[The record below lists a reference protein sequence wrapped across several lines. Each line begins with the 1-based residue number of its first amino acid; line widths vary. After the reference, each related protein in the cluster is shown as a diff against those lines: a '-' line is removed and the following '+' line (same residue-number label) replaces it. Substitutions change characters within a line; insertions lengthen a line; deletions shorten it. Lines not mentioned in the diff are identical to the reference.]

1 MNRREF
7 VLAVG
12 ALGSTVVRGQGSR
25 NGKLRIG
32 CQTNAWKIDV
42 PEFRN
47 LLTVLDEIKRLG
59 FDGFETGYRNVQGQF
74 QNLKEAGE
82 LIRKSGLRFYGC
94 HIFQFEYD
102 PKTNIPAWELMERV
116 ARGISEL
123 GAERLIVSGAPVGTD
138 AERLRWKIGALGRA
152 GRLCRDL
159 KMGKICYHNHGPEF
173 DHGAAEMTAMIK
185 ETDPENVRFL
195 IDCGHALRRKADLV
209 SFFRKHHKRIDGLHL
224 RDFKGDAQVPLGQ
237 GDFDY
242 APLAAAIQRTGW
254 QGWILNEEE
263 RESGEK
269 PGAAA
274 VEPARAHIRKL
285 FNA

>member
-7 VLAVG
+7 VAALAAGG
-12 ALGSTVVRGQGSR
+12 AVVTNAK

-47 LLTVLDEIKRLG
+47 LLPVLEEIKKLG
-59 FDGFETGYRNVQGQF
+59 FEGFETGYRNVQGQF
-74 QNLKEAGE
+74 ENLKEARE
-82 LIRKSGLRFYGC
+82 LLRGTGLRFFGC
-94 HIFQFEYD
+94 HIFQFDYD
-102 PKTNIPAWELMERV
+102 PKTNIPAWELIERV
-116 ARGISEL
+116 AKGSSQL

-138 AERLRWKIGALGRA
+138 PERLRWKVGGLGRA

-159 KMGKICYHNHGPEF
+159 QMTRLLYHNHGPEF
-173 DHGAAEMTAMIK
+173 DNDAAELNALMRD
-185 ETDPENVRFL
+185 TDPDTVRFL
-195 IDCGHALRRKADLV
+195 VDCGHALRRKADV
-209 SFFRKHHKRIDGLHL
+209 AAFFLKNHKRIEGLHL

-237 GDFDY
+237 GSFDY
-242 APLAAAIQRTGW
+242 APLAAAVKKTGW
-254 QGWILNEEE
+254 QGWVLNEEE

-269 PGAAA
+269 PGASA

-285 FNA
+285 FGA